1 MSSPRATPNI
11 TGPPVVIPLSF
22 LPNAE
27 RTHIVSVWLKRC
39 ASLPIS
45 RLPDCVRPPI
55 VLHSINNVR
64 ILIEN
69 YFKNVIDQNKRDRR
83 VFIFCLFHCIY
94 YLIYERA
101 GGAAGVGRK
110 ISQLRWPLSL
120 KCRPFSVAMPG
131 FVRFQNTPKIPIP
144 PSNETNQI
152 EETGPDITAI
162 PDRLYFAGKRSCC
175 LSASLSIVER
185 YTINQMKALY
195 SSASDANGTDSFPAM
210 FSVLPFETN

>member
-39 ASLPIS
+39 ASLPIT
-45 RLPDCVRPPI
+45 RLPDCVRSPI

-83 VFIFCLFHCIY
+83 VFIFFLFHCIY
-94 YLIYERA
+94 YLIYREDRCRQKNIA
-101 GGAAGVGRK
+101 TAVAIVIEMSSVFCCHARFRS
-110 ISQLRWPLSL
+110 ISKHTKNS
-120 KCRPFSVAMPG
+120 
-131 FVRFQNTPKIPIP
+131 
-144 PSNETNQI
+144 
-152 EETGPDITAI
+152 D
-162 PDRLYFAGKRSCC
+162 
-175 LSASLSIVER
+175 SAVER
-185 YTINQMKALY
+185 DKSNRGNRPRHYGHPG
-195 SSASDANGTDSFPAM
+195 SSLFCG
-210 FSVLPFETN
+210 